1 MRAAGTTM
9 VFLLLVPLIVVFWHS
24 AAWPADVTPT
34 PHPLESR
41 HDNPQGLSTPPP
53 SRLDPGIERRPKTIP
68 DPRSA
73 INPPNVDPKIA
84 IDPETAPP
92 ATEKTK
98 PGTSN
103 EPPSKPS
110 TR

>member
-1 MRAAGTTM
+1 MRAAEKIIM
-9 VFLLLVPLIVVFWHS
+9 VFLLLVPLFVAFWHS
-24 AAWPADVTPT
+24 AAWPADVTPV

-41 HDNPQGLSTPPP
+41 PDNPPP
-53 SRLDPGIERRPKTIP
+53 SRIDPGIERRPLTIP

-73 INPPNVDPKIA
+73 VTPPHVDPKMA
-84 IDPETAPP
+84 IDPETAAP
-92 ATEKTK
+92 ATKKTK
-98 PGTSN
+98 PGSN